1 MKFSVQLG
9 DDDSTWSSTDG
20 NYIKFSFEVQ
30 CSGNNASDASWDAS
44 TNTLSFGGY
53 SLTFDTNYQ

>member
-9 DDDSTWSSTDG
+9 DDDSSWSSTDG
-20 NYIKFSFEVQ
+20 NFINFSFDVQ
-30 CSGNNASDASWDAS
+30 CSGDQSSDASWDET

-53 SLTFDTNYQ
+53 SLTFDTN